1 MLLSVY
7 FVNGQIIDI
16 PDDNLKN
23 ALISNSALNTNS
35 DSEISQSEAAAYTGP
50 LSLSGLSIESAVG
63 LNFFASVPFVDLSN
77 NDLGYFNLFGS
88 LSTELIDLSDNPNL
102 LKVYINS
109 LGYIGTIKVENC
121 NSVEYISIYD
131 ENGINNITISN
142 APNLTSFDLKGTSNS
157 EYQIGISDCE
167 QLSCYSLDVRSSS
180 TDITNCPMATES
192 RKRCNLK
199 KDSILELLD
208 DEGVA
213 NSSDKGKI
221 RVTAFNTDGSL
232 LNGCSVSLSSQTS
245 GASVDSPSGTTLN
258 GFYTSTVSAI
268 STGLKSFTS
277 LYDQSGNGTPSTS
290 SFNTPVFVDFD
301 GSGGTGSNPSVS
313 TTFIDSR
320 KPFGLVGGTPAEVSI
335 SVLSSENTPIEN
347 VSVKFFISTGD
358 GTFSQAIGNTNSSGV
373 YKTNVSSNKQ
383 GSVTV
388 TAKFDSDGNGSRDTT
403 VINGSPVSLKF
414 GTTIP
419 SPGDGGAIG
428 INTTEPDG
436 SSILDINSSDRGV
449 LFPRVDILS
458 SSDKTTIPYP
468 AVSLLVYNTNQ
479 SESLD
484 VGFVYF
490 DGNRWINL

>member
-1 MLLSVY
+1 M
-7 FVNGQIIDI
+7 NGQIIDI

-23 ALISNSALNTNS
+23 ALVLNSAINTNS
-35 DSEISQSEAAAYTGP
+35 DSEISESEAASYTGP
-50 LSLSGLSIESAVG
+50 LDLDGLSIQSAVG
-63 LNFFASVPFVDLSN
+63 LNYFVSVPFMDLSN
-77 NDLGYFNLFGS
+77 NNLEYFNFFGS
-88 LSTELIDLSDNPNL
+88 LTTELIDLSDNPSL

-109 LGYIGTIKVENC
+109 QGYLGTIKIENC

-131 ENGINNITISN
+131 ENGINNISISN
-142 APNLTSFDLKGTSNS
+142 APNLTSFDLNGKSNS
-157 EYQIGISDCE
+157 EYQINISDCE
-167 QLSCYSLDVRSSS
+167 QLSCYSLEARSTS
-180 TDITNCPMATES
+180 TDITNCPLAVKS

-199 KDSILELLD
+199 RDSILELLD

-221 RVTAFNTDGSL
+221 RVTVFNTDGSL
-232 LNGCSVSLSSQTS
+232 LDGCNVSLSSQTS
-245 GASVDSPSGTTLN
+245 SASVDNPSGTTLN
-258 GFYTSTVSAI
+258 GFYISNVSAT
-268 STGLKSFTS
+268 SKGLKGFTS
-277 LYDQSGNGTPSTS
+277 VYDKSGNGIPSTS
-290 SFNTPVFVDFD
+290 SLNSPVFVNFD
-301 GSGGTGSNPSVS
+301 GSGGTGSNPSVN
-313 TTFIDSR
+313 TTFIDSP
-320 KPFGLVGGTPAEVSI
+320 KPFGVVRGTPAEVSI
-335 SVLSSENTPIEN
+335 SVLSSDNSPIEN

-358 GTFSQAIGNTNSSGV
+358 GTFSQSIGNTNSSGI

-383 GSVTV
+383 GTVTV

-414 GTTIP
+414 GSSIP
-419 SPGDGGAIG
+419 SQTDGGAIG

-449 LFPRVDILS
+449 LFPRVDLLS